1 MLVQLSKKKIA
12 LVGVHAKG
20 ATCCEQMNVNERL
33 LHKLNYFGVRNR
45 TLEWIKSFLR
55 GRSQRVQVNGEK
67 SSCADVISGVP
78 QGTVL
83 GPFLFITY
91 INDIVC
97 NLNSKIKL
105 FADDAVMCREIWSSQ
120 DEVTFRN
127 DSITDWAKTWQM
139 SLNFDKCNV
148 MSITCLLY
156 TSPSPRDLSTS
167 RMPSSA

>member
-1 MLVQLSKKKIA
+1 M
-12 LVGVHAKG
+12 
-20 ATCCEQMNVNERL
+20 L
-33 LHKLNYFGVRNR
+33 LHKLHYFGVRNR
-45 TLEWIKSFLR
+45 TLEWIKSFLL
-55 GRSQRVQVNGEK
+55 GRSQGVQVNGEK
-67 SSCADVISGVP
+67 SSWADVISGVP

-148 MSITCLLY
+148 MSITRSNSESTISYQMSNVPLGIVSCHKYLGISLY
-156 TSPSPRDLSTS
+156 KMICNGIHKLERSNLKPQTF
-167 RMPSSA
+167 